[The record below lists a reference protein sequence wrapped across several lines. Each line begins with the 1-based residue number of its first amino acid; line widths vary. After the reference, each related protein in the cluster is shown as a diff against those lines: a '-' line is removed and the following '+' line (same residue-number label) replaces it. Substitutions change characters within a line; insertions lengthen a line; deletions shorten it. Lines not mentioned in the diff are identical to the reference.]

1 MATANVLLGGSRTC
15 GSRRGGAIFAG
26 AAFTVASVRGGLGV
40 AAAKVRARCTGHCRG
55 GGGRW
60 LGGWPG
66 RVANAAAVQAARA
79 TAAAVVFVGG
89 LAGGARR
96 VVAAAAVRNAQAP
109 LPRWS
114 REQAG
119 RWPERVSAATA
130 VQAARATAASGGF
143 VGGWAG
149 GGCRGGAGCTGAAD
163 TVVKMGCCAGGGCN
177 WGKRPQVAPLVA
189 LLVGGSAQGG
199 YRSGVG
205 VAWRLSVVA
214 GAVVAVEWTGKRV
227 TASVV
232 VKVGVCMGGGCC
244 CGARGGV

>member
-1 MATANVLLGGSRTC
+1 MCCSAA
-15 GSRRGGAIFAG
+15 AG
-26 AAFTVASVRGGLGV
+26 RAAAV
-40 AAAKVRARCTGHCRG
+40 AAALSARAPHSPWRRCAVDSEWLPRKCVRD
-55 GGGRW
+55 
-60 LGGWPG
+60 
-66 RVANAAAVQAARA
+66 ARA
-79 TAAAVVFVGG
+79 TAAVVEDVGWAGG
-89 LAGGARR
+89 LVGWQMPRRCKLHGRRLPPWFSWAAWR
-96 VVAAAAVRNAQAP
+96 VVLGAWW
-109 LPRWS
+109 LPRLCGMH
-114 REQAG
+114 RRRCHGG
-119 RWPERVSAATA
+119 RGGQLGGWPERVSAATA

-244 CGARGGV
+244 CGARGGG